1 MLSKLLS
8 SQIIIY
14 HFILFFSFCL
24 SVNYFVNLE
33 IINYLAYVIFHLTL
47 IYLIFYFFHFSL
59 IFFTFLY
66 GLFFDIFLID
76 NISPH
81 LVSFLFIVII
91 FYFTKKYLLNLTSNN
106 ISFIIITLTIII
118 FLSEAIIANL
128 LYNFSI
134 NFENLRNLIITS
146 IIVFFPT
153 LILFSKID
161 KL

>member
-14 HFILFFSFCL
+14 HCILFFSFCL

-59 IFFTFLY
+59 IFLTFLY